1 MAKSRHGAVVC
12 HRVLTWA
19 HVSGRKEKALTRL
32 HDPDA
37 ADPPVGEFSTSE
49 LGAMLRETRVSL
61 GRELED
67 VAAELRIRLV
77 YLQAIEDGHLDDL
90 PGITYATG
98 FLRAYADFLGLDGE
112 DLVRRFKAAGM
123 AVPLAPDLHLPS
135 PVEEGR
141 LPTGSVLMVA
151 ALLAVGAYGG
161 WYYMSSQGR
170 DPIENVAALPERL
183 AALVGIDGENDQSA
197 GAIDAESR
205 EVGDSETASTTTST
219 TASMTETASNSA
231 TPGAGEAT
239 EPMANVDATSGEAD
253 TPSQIASA
261 ASVDNAMPT
270 PTAPAET
277 TAEAGTDRIASAI
290 GANQATPSPRET
302 HVTPTA
308 PPPTVETMA
317 APEPPAAPKRKPA
330 IVARAPEPQPA
341 PVAATESENT
351 EAEASAATTI
361 VAAAAS
367 GETSSAGGNE
377 QSATSIV
384 PSSVTHR
391 VVLRANID
399 TWVEVAAAE
408 GVPVL
413 SRLMRE
419 GETFVVPARPGLMM
433 TTGNAG
439 GIEILIDGK
448 AIPRLG
454 PIGEIR
460 TNVALDAESLLG
472 ARTATP

>member
-1 MAKSRHGAVVC
+1 M
-12 HRVLTWA
+12 
-19 HVSGRKEKALTRL
+19 TRL

-37 ADPPVGEFSTSE
+37 PDPPVGEFSASE
-49 LGAMLRETRVSL
+49 LGAMLRESRVSL

-67 VAAELRIRLV
+67 VAAELRIRQV
-77 YLQAIEDGHLDDL
+77 YLQAIEDGRLDDL

-123 AVPLAPDLHLPS
+123 AVAQATDLHLPS

-141 LPTGSVLMVA
+141 LPTGSVLLVA

-170 DPIENVAALPERL
+170 NPIQNVAALPDRL
-183 AALVGIDGENDQSA
+183 AELVGIDSEKGQTA
-197 GAIDAESR
+197 GASDAAAEA
-205 EVGDSETASTTTST
+205 GGPETASTTAPATESMT
-219 TASMTETASNSA
+219 DTASDA
-231 TPGAGEAT
+231 TPSDAEQAA
-239 EPMANVDATSGEAD
+239 EPMANADATSGEASASS
-253 TPSQIASA
+253 PVASA
-261 ASVDNAMPT
+261 ASADDA
-270 PTAPAET
+270 APAPTVRAGRTGEV
-277 TAEAGTDRIASAI
+277 GTDRIASAVDTT
-290 GANQATPSPRET
+290 Q
-302 HVTPTA
+302 TA
-308 PPPTVETMA
+308 PPPPPRKTAVTSAAPPLTVA
-317 APEPPAAPKRKPA
+317 RAVSPEPPAAPKPKPDN
-330 IVARAPEPQPA
+330 VVRAPAPQLTTA
-341 PVAATESENT
+341 AATDSGNT
-351 EAEASAATTI
+351 AAEAPAATTI
-361 VAAAAS
+361 VAAATS
-367 GETSSAGGNE
+367 GESSAAGGDAR
-377 QSATSIV
+377 SAA
-384 PSSVTHR
+384 PAAAPPVTHR

-408 GVPVL
+408 EVPVL

-433 TTGNAG
+433 TTGNVG

-454 PIGEIR
+454 PVGEIR
-460 TNVALDAESLLG
+460 TNIALDAESLLS